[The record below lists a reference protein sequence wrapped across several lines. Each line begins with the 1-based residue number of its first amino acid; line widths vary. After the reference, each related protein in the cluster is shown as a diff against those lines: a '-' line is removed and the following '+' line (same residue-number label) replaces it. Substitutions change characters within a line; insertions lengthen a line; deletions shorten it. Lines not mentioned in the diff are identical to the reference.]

1 MMEKNQREWKT
12 RLLRL
17 LQTLGVFCLLFAFH
31 GCGYTIHGRASLP
44 FDAIQIE
51 KIENK
56 TLEPKLQ
63 DMLYRALTEEFL
75 KEGISVQAH
84 AGHKLSGAINKFE
97 LKVLSE
103 KSDIASEYEVTIL
116 GDFKLVDPAGK
127 VKDYKK
133 IGSPFL
139 VSLAGSGSLNELI
152 ANKELA
158 SEKAIRDMA
167 MEIVAALLYR

>member
-1 MMEKNQREWKT
+1 MKGKHAKLNVR
-12 RLLRL
+12 RLLSV
-17 LQTLGVFCLLFAFH
+17 QALGAFCLLLALC

-44 FDAIQIE
+44 FDSIQIDR
-51 KIENK
+51 IENK

-75 KEGISVQAH
+75 KEGISVRAH
-84 AGHKLSGAINKFE
+84 AGHKLSGTINKFN

-103 KSDIASEYEVTIL
+103 KSDVASEYEVVIL
-116 GDFKLVDPAGK
+116 GDFNLVDPSGK
-127 VKDYKK
+127 IKK
-133 IGSPFL
+133 FKGIGSPFI
-139 VSLAGSGSLNELI
+139 VSFAGAGSLNELI

-158 SEKAIRDMA
+158 SERAIKDMA

>member
-1 MMEKNQREWKT
+1 MNIQHAKLAVRRFLSVQA
-12 RLLRL
+12 L
-17 LQTLGVFCLLFAFH
+17 VSFCLLLTVC

-44 FDAIQIE
+44 FDSIQIDR
-51 KIENK
+51 IENK

-75 KEGISVQAH
+75 KEGISVRAQ
-84 AGHKLSGAINKFE
+84 AGHKLSGTINKFN

-103 KSDIASEYEVTIL
+103 KSDVASEYEVVIL
-116 GDFKLVDPAGK
+116 GDFKLVDPSGK
-127 VKDYKK
+127 IKK
-133 IGSPFL
+133 FKGIGSPFI
-139 VSLAGSGSLNELI
+139 VSFAGAGSLNELI

-158 SEKAIRDMA
+158 SERAIRDMA

>member
-1 MMEKNQREWKT
+1 MMKVNNAKLKVSRFLSVQMIT
-12 RLLRL
+12 AC
-17 LQTLGVFCLLFAFH
+17 CLLFTVC

-44 FDAIQIE
+44 FDSIQIGR
-51 KIENK
+51 IGNK

-75 KEGISVQAH
+75 KEGISVRAQ
-84 AGHKLSGAINKFE
+84 AGHKLSGTINKFN

-103 KSDIASEYEVTIL
+103 KSDVASEYEVVIL
-116 GDFKLVDPAGK
+116 GDFKLVDPSGK
-127 VKDYKK
+127 TKK
-133 IGSPFL
+133 FKGIGSPFI
-139 VSLAGSGSLNELI
+139 VSFAGSGSLNELI

-158 SEKAIRDMA
+158 SERAIRDMA

>member
-1 MMEKNQREWKT
+1 MKDKQAKWNIRQF
-12 RLLRL
+12 LF
-17 LQTLGVFCLLFAFH
+17 LQALGVFCLLVTVY

-44 FDAIQIE
+44 FDSIQIV
-51 KIENK
+51 KIENR

-75 KEGISVQAH
+75 KEGISVQSQ
-84 AGHKLSGAINKFE
+84 AGHKLSGTINKFD

-103 KSDIASEYEVTIL
+103 KSDIASEYEIVIH
-116 GDFKLVDPAGK
+116 GDFKLVDPMGK
-127 VKDYKK
+127 AKDFKG
-133 IGSPFL
+133 IGSPFI
-139 VSLAGSGSLNELI
+139 VSFSGSGALNELI